1 MSFDK
6 AIESIKTIKLT
17 GGIFGKTTLLLIVLC
32 LSMAAVSI
40 KIGNIWLVLT
50 LMILISV
57 LSFYALKRC
66 FDFAERNPQ
75 AAIMEGSEFL
85 AHERIVHGMKD
96 DKNVPPH
103 GSIIDHPQPSLSN
116 EEVNK
121 DDPPLTLPLLEIDVI
136 KPDDE
141 GAR

>member
-32 LSMAAVSI
+32 LSMGVVSI
-40 KIGNIWLVLT
+40 KIGNIWLALT
-50 LMILISV
+50 LMILISG

-75 AAIMEGSEFL
+75 AAIMEGSELL

-96 DKNVPPH
+96 DKSFPPH
-103 GSIIDHPQPSLSN
+103 GSIIDHPQPSLSSK
-116 EEVNK
+116 EVNK
-121 DDPPLTLPLLEIDVI
+121 DDPPLTLPLLEIDVV